1 VGPQAGYADDDE
13 VDSNNVIQDSRNDEN
28 EIPAIKATSGC
39 SNLAFRVNV
48 IELPN
53 SCLLRCW
60 RGMAAGGRS
69 GSLSWPMVAG
79 AVGVVRLRR
88 DCRRARGGQERCAP
102 RRDALR
108 ASLTA
113 AARAGFGARRSGR
126 RDGRLDRTTG
136 WLSTGA
142 RYRLSDRVA
151 DQKSIASSLTMTAL
165 LLKQGLQL

>member
-1 VGPQAGYADDDE
+1 VSSDCDEIAVVLAAVKNAARRGAMPFGP
-13 VDSNNVIQDSRNDEN
+13 
-28 EIPAIKATSGC
+28 
-39 SNLAFRVNV
+39 
-48 IELPN
+48 
-53 SCLLRCW
+53 
-60 RGMAAGGRS
+60 
-69 GSLSWPMVAG
+69 
-79 AVGVVRLRR
+79 
-88 DCRRARGGQERCAP
+88 
-102 RRDALR
+102 
-108 ASLTA
+108 LTA